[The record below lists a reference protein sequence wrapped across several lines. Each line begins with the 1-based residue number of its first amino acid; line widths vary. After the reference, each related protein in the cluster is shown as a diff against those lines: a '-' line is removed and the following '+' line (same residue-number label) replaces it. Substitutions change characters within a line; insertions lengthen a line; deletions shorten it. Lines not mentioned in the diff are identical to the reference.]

1 MRLAWTVWPS
11 EVSPLTPAH
20 LYLLLQ
26 VVSVRL
32 EALARQET
40 EDSHLLAEAGWEADS
55 LVVAVTEEIV
65 QTGLAVNPLEDRVSA
80 Q

>member
-1 MRLAWTVWPS
+1 MRLARTVWPS

-40 EDSHLLAEAGWEADS
+40 EDSHLLIEEWLIVMITRDHG
-55 LVVAVTEEIV
+55 TE
-65 QTGLAVNPLEDRVSA
+65 
-80 Q
+80 

>member
-1 MRLAWTVWPS
+1 M
-11 EVSPLTPAH
+11 
-20 LYLLLQ
+20 
-26 VVSVRL
+26 RL
-32 EALARQET
+32 EALARQKT